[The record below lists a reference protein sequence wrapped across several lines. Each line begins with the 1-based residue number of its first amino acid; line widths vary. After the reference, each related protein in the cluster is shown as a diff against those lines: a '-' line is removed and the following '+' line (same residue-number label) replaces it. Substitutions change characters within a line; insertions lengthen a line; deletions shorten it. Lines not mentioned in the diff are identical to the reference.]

1 MQPIV
6 IQDAISIAANSVNT
20 NVIASNAS
28 LKALQRLPFAA
39 KLSFAAVVSAA
50 GLSIDLDVGSSNV
63 IAASNGRVSAS
74 TPETP
79 LDVLNDDFFGYEG
92 DMLTLKVANTTAGA
106 ITIRY
111 MIIAEP
117 MAEPGEQVALPP
129 NALVMIQGPIAIANG
144 STDFQ
149 LLDGLRYERPPTP
162 VILDIFMTQSAAGM
176 TRSVYIDTERVA
188 PPSAISLAN
197 RIPQDPF
204 DVTVTGIEVE
214 QDKEVQ
220 LSVTNNSGGALNV
233 FWKTKMQQMV
243 RA

>member
-6 IQDAISIAANSVNT
+6 IQDAIAIAANSVNT
-20 NVIASNAS
+20 NVIASNTS
-28 LKALQRLPFAA
+28 LKALQRLPFAC
-39 KLSFAAVVSAA
+39 KISFAMVQSAT
-50 GLSIDLDVGSSNV
+50 GITIDLDVGSSNV
-63 IAASNGRVSAS
+63 IASSNGRVSAS

-92 DMLTLKVANTTAGA
+92 DLLTLKATNTTGGA

-111 MIIAEP
+111 MFVAEP
-117 MAEPGEQVALPP
+117 MAEPGEAVQLPP
-129 NALVMIQGPIAIANG
+129 NALVMVAGPVAVANG
-144 STDFQ
+144 LTDFQ
-149 LLDGLRYERPPTP
+149 LLDGLRYERAPTP
-162 VILDIFMTQSAAGM
+162 CALDIFMTQSAAGM
-176 TRSVYIDTERVA
+176 TRSVYIESERIA

-214 QDKEVQ
+214 QDKEIQ
-220 LSVTNNSGGALNV
+220 LSVTNLSGGALNV

-243 RA
+243 RQ

>member
-28 LKALQRLPFAA
+28 LKTLQRLPFPA
-39 KLSFAAVVSAA
+39 KISIAFVQSAT
-50 GLSIDLDVGSSNV
+50 GLSVDLDVGSANV
-63 IAASNGRVSAS
+63 VASSNGRVSAS

-79 LDVLNDDFFGYEG
+79 LDVINDDFYGYEG

-106 ITIRY
+106 ITLRY
-111 MIIAEP
+111 MIVAEP
-117 MAEPGEQVALPP
+117 MAEPGEMVQLPP
-129 NALVMIQGPIAIANG
+129 NALVMVQGPIAVANG
-144 STDFQ
+144 LVDFQ
-149 LLDGLRYERPPTP
+149 LLDGLRYERPPSP

-176 TRSVYIDTERVA
+176 TRSVYVETERVA

-214 QDKEVQ
+214 EGKEIQ
-220 LSVTNNSGGALNV
+220 LSVTNNSGGALNA

-243 RA
+243 RK